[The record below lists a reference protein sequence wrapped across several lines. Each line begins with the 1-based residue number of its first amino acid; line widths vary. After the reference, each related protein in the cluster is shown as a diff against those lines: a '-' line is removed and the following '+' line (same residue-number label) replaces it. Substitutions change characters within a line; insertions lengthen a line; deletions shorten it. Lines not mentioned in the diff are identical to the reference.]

1 MLRALL
7 KTMRPR
13 QWVKNGVIFAALVFD
28 HHLFQLT
35 PLARTAAGFILLCAL
50 SSTVYIVNDLADI
63 EKDRQHPKKHL
74 RPLASGALKK
84 ETALVF
90 ATRLI
95 DTEYQF
101 NGTRALAGQALQ
113 WPRSDCREPDGNTA
127 GFVTGQQEAIP
138 QVVIPGSNGQIVV
151 VKNTWTVPE
160 DLVPKAVVEAT
171 CELAREL
178 LIADRT
184 ATPPGEGLKYYN
196 DAGTQTGYDKED
208 RRPVIPA
215 LVQALLAKYG
225 SRTNSK
231 SGAVQLVR
239 A

>member
-1 MLRALL
+1 MSLTLIKEDGTGKANANSYASVEDSDAYHDGHLYA
-7 KTMRPR
+7 TV
-13 QWVKNGVIFAALVFD
+13 WAAA
-28 HHLFQLT
+28 T
-35 PLARTAAGFILLCAL
+35 IA
-50 SSTVYIVNDLADI
+50 
-63 EKDRQHPKKHL
+63 
-74 RPLASGALKK
+74 KK
-84 ETALVF
+84 EAALVF

-127 GFVTGQQEAIP
+127 GFVTGQQAIS
-138 QVVIPGSNGQIVV
+138 QVVIPSGTDRIVV
-151 VKNTWTVPE
+151 VKNTWTVPA

-225 SRTNSK
+225 SLINSK

>member
-1 MLRALL
+1 MSLTLIKEDGTGKADANSYASVADADAFHEGHLYA
-7 KTMRPR
+7 TAWM
-13 QWVKNGVIFAALVFD
+13 AA
-28 HHLFQLT
+28 T
-35 PLARTAAGFILLCAL
+35 AEKKAAG
-50 SSTVYIVNDLADI
+50 
-63 EKDRQHPKKHL
+63 
-74 RPLASGALKK
+74 
-84 ETALVF
+84 LVM

-95 DTEYQF
+95 DSEYQF

-127 GFVTGQQEAIP
+127 VFVTGQQMIP
-138 QVVIPGSNGQIVV
+138 QVVIPGGNDQIVV
-151 VKNTWTVPE
+151 LKNTWTVPA

-184 ATPPGEGLKYYN
+184 ASPPGEGLKYFN
-196 DAGTQTGYDKED
+196 EAGTQTGYDKAD
-208 RRPVIPA
+208 RRPAIPA

-225 SRTNSK
+225 SLINSK